1 TEHPLVLLCQQILG
15 GQTPAIPGNI
25 FNMQTS
31 DGSEAFAKKYGR
43 ALILP
48 IKTCSRAGT
57 EEILYDF

>member
-1 TEHPLVLLCQQILG
+1 
-15 GQTPAIPGNI
+15 
-25 FNMQTS
+25 MQTS